1 MPVSA
6 LSLAESAAQVV
17 AWARGDTPS
26 AGAHIVAATSVHGLV
41 EGWRKPAFRAI
52 LQRSAL
58 VTPDGMPL
66 VWVGRAKGAARM
78 RRVYGPDLML
88 ETFRQAAGTGVRH
101 FLYGGAPGVADRLSE
116 GLLARFPGTVVAGAH
131 CPPFRELS
139 DTELDEDAARMDAA
153 GADLVWLGLGTPR
166 QERRAAR
173 LAKRTRAKV
182 LVTVGAAFDFHTGRV
197 RQAPRM
203 LQRTGLEWAY
213 RLSQEPARLWRRYL
227 VNVPLFVILAAAELL
242 GLMSVGTVPSDGS
255 YRDS

>member
-1 MPVSA
+1 VPVST
-6 LSLAESAAQVV
+6 LSLAESAATLV
-17 AWARGDTPS
+17 AWAGGDTPS
-26 AGAHIVAATSVHGLV
+26 AGARIVAATSVHGLV

-66 VWVGRAKGAARM
+66 VWVGRLRGASGM
-78 RRVYGPDLML
+78 GRVYGPDLML

-139 DTELDEDAARMDAA
+139 DAELDEDAARFDAA
-153 GADLVWLGLGTPR
+153 RADIVWVGLGTPR
-166 QERRAAR
+166 QELRAAS
-173 LAKRTRAKV
+173 LAPRTRAKV

-197 RQAPRM
+197 RQAPPL
-203 LQRTGLEWAY
+203 LQKSGLEWAF
-213 RLSQEPARLWRRYL
+213 RLWQEPGRLWRRYL
-227 VNVPLFVILAAAELL
+227 VNVPLFAILATAELI
-242 GLMSVGTVPSDGS
+242 GVRRVGAVPSEGS
-255 YRDS
+255 LGDT